1 MNFKQ
6 WVEAEGLVTSLRDA
20 LKILGLKPG
29 ANEKDI
35 LAAVRNSA
43 MQHHPDI
50 QGGDAARM
58 RQINAAYDFLKGIGF
73 ETSQTSYPNFG
84 TSSSHMGHRQHS
96 DELPPWQT
104 DLRSSYNEVGF
115 GFTNLNYCKKSIY
128 DKSVENG
135 GKESLERWTIWAFDG
150 SFFRG
155 VFTVFCN
162 TQTLGYAGMAM
173 QKWNEGSNPYNTKA
187 VFASLSDTKE
197 LILIRLDGRDVSKEM
212 KKFHHDSTNDNPG
225 NDQEFVRTLRD
236 SLK

>member
-35 LAAVRNSA
+35 LTAVRNSA

-50 QGGDAARM
+50 RGGDAARM

-73 ETSQTSYPNFG
+73 ETSQSYPDFG
-84 TSSSHMGHRQHS
+84 TSSSHMRPHWRRTE
-96 DELPPWQT
+96 DLPPWQT
-104 DLRSSYNEVGF
+104 DLRSSYNEVGN
-115 GFTNLNYCKKSIY
+115 GFNNLNYCKKSIY

-135 GKESLERWTIWAFDG
+135 GKESLNRWHIDAFDG
-150 SFFRG
+150 TFFRG
-155 VFTVFCN
+155 GFMVFSN
-162 TQTLGYAGMAM
+162 PQTLGYAGMVM

-187 VFASLSDTKE
+187 VFASLPGTKE
-197 LILIRLDGRDVSKEM
+197 LILIRLDGHDVSKEM
-212 KKFHHDSTNDNPG
+212 KKFHHESFNDNPG
-225 NDQEFVRTLRD
+225 NDQEFIRMLRD
-236 SLK
+236 SL